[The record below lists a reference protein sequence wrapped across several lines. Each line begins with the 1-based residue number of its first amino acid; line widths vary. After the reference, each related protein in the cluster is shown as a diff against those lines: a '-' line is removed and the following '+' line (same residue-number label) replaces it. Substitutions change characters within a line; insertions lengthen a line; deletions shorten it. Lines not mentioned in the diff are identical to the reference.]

1 MSSGMIVGVTFLSSI
16 IVVVAYISV
25 TLYVQLPQL
34 YLNYAAGIALGILAY
49 IFWRDK
55 GEDLIE
61 TQHGHLHTHPEKLED
76 KHIHWQKDLG
86 HHARLHLHQK
96 RVKPTLSALIA
107 FALVLGFAHEEEFV
121 ILALA
126 AGGAEPLLLMV
137 SYAVSVAISLV
148 GTIILVIKVYA
159 YVERRLI
166 AYTRYLPRISAL
178 ILAAMA
184 FGFVFGLI

>member
-1 MSSGMIVGVTFLSSI
+1 LSSI

-61 TQHGHLHTHPEKLED
+61 TQHGHLHTHPEKLEH
-76 KHIHWQKDLG
+76 KHIHWHKDLG
-86 HHARLHLHQK
+86 HHGHLHLHQK

-148 GTIILVIKVYA
+148 GATIMVIKVYA

-178 ILAAMA
+178 IL
-184 FGFVFGLI
+184 